1 MTVSVF
7 PNADGGTTYKFTSM
21 DDRGYVIGN
30 WQTGD
35 RIDISEIDA
44 DVTTPGHQ
52 QFILR
57 SEWHGQA
64 AIYEHY
70 NAVPTGHLHYVVYD
84 GYVLADNGSEG
95 ASFWI
100 RIENKPQ
107 LNGDSF
113 IPVLD
118 SREFGGNSGDHI
130 LAGGGDDYVVGY
142 SGDDTLIGGGGD
154 DTLEGGF
161 STIAFTGDNL
171 LTGGAGNDSLLGSS
185 WGMDT
190 LQGGSGDDTLQGDSR
205 LSGGRGDVLSG
216 GAGNDTYVYLRAA
229 HSSESAP
236 DSIVDWEAGD
246 RIDVMRMGDFRF
258 VGIISP
264 SASLESYTV
273 GYYREGGDTWVTGLA
288 GSSGTFAIRLVGEH
302 NLSTESFVDITGD
315 GDTGPVVIGTEGD
328 DTLHGSEANNAI
340 FGGGGN
346 DAAYGGDGNDS
357 IDGGS
362 GDDALEGGNGDDL
375 LDGTNGNDSLY
386 GRNGND
392 ALRGGAGD
400 DTARGGSGHDTLEGG
415 DGNDLLEAGNASS
428 LLSGDAGYDLLIDGA
443 GADML
448 DGGADHDTIMPVAD
462 GADDVFYGGAG
473 SDLLSYMN
481 SNAGIVANLSTGIA
495 VGSGYGFD
503 RVEDF
508 ERLQGGRGDDHL
520 TGDANRNIFFASGG
534 VDTVAGGAGS
544 DVYHM
549 GNVSG
554 RVAIDLAAGTAVGPA
569 TGMAFLSSIEEAV
582 GGTDADYLRGND
594 DANILE
600 GRGGDDTLQGGP
612 GNDGLIGGDGFDVA
626 SYADAAGAVTAN
638 LAIIGPQNTGAA
650 GMDSFSGI
658 EGLIGGQS
666 SDRLTGNHLNNLL
679 SGGLGDDTL
688 DGGAG
693 SSDTASYAGSEPV
706 SVSLAAVGPQDTNGA
721 GVDTLIRIENLI
733 GGSGND
739 TLTGDAGA
747 NILSGGFGSDFLTG
761 GNGNDTLDG
770 GAGTDTVFY
779 YTDGAGVRVSL
790 SISGS
795 QNTQGAG
802 TDSLSGIENVYG
814 SNSADVLIGSE
825 SNNIL
830 SGRNGNDYLIG
841 FHGNDYVSGNSGDDT
856 LAGGLGKDLLIGGSG
871 SDRFDFNATY
881 ETPVGAA
888 GRDRILDFSELEG
901 DRIDVRDID
910 ADMLL
915 AGDQAFAFAGG
926 GTSASRGEIKYY
938 QSGGN
943 TYVIGGVDGDAAADF
958 QIELTGLHGLDAGDF
973 LL

>member
-21 DDRGYVIGN
+21 DDRGYVISN

-57 SEWHGQA
+57 SEWHGRA
-64 AIYEHY
+64 ALYEEY
-70 NAVPTGHLHYVVYD
+70 NSAATGHLNYAIYTGWVIAND
-84 GYVLADNGSEG
+84 GSGDPY
-95 ASFWI
+95 FTI
-100 RIENKPQ
+100 QIENEPQ

-118 SREFGGNSGDHI
+118 SREFGGDFGDYI

-154 DTLEGGF
+154 DTLDAGDSGQRYIGDDLLIGG
-161 STIAFTGDNL
+161 D
-171 LTGGAGNDSLLGSS
+171 GNDLLLAE
-185 WGMDT
+185 WGQDT
-190 LQGGSGDDTLQGDSR
+190 LQGGNGDDTL
-205 LSGGRGDVLSG
+205 RGDADIPGGSADILYG
-216 GAGNDTYVYLRAA
+216 GAGNDTYVYLKYSDSTVSR
-229 HSSESAP
+229 P
-236 DSIVDWEAGD
+236 DSIMDWSEGD
-246 RIDVMRMGDFRF
+246 SIDLTPMGDFRF
-258 VGIISP
+258 IGLITP
-264 SASLESYTV
+264 STPLDTFTFGHYH
-273 GYYREGGDTWVTGLA
+273 EGGDTWVKGQDS
-288 GSSGTFAIRLVGEH
+288 GGTFNIRLAGEH
-302 NLSTESFVDITGD
+302 NLTASDFVDVTQAP
-315 GDTGPVVIGTEGD
+315 GPVIVGTTGN
-328 DTLHGSEANNAI
+328 DTLSGTAVDNVI
-340 FGGGGN
+340 FGDGGN
-346 DAAYGGDGNDS
+346 DAAYGGGGNDS

-362 GDDALEGGNGDDL
+362 GDDTLEGGGGDDL

-386 GRNGND
+386 GGVGND
-392 ALRGGAGD
+392 ALKGGAGN
-400 DTARGGSGHDTLEGG
+400 DTARGGSGYDTLEGG
-415 DGNDLLEAGNASS
+415 DGDDLLVAGNASS

-443 GADML
+443 GTDTL
-448 DGGADHDTIMPVAD
+448 DGGADQDTVMPVQD
-462 GADDVFYGGAG
+462 GVDDIFYGGADA
-473 SDLLSYMN
+473 DLLSYMN
-481 SNAGIVANLSTGIA
+481 TNAGVVANLSTGTA
-495 VGSGYGFD
+495 VVSGFGFD
-503 RVEDF
+503 RVQDF

-520 TGDANRNIFFASGG
+520 AGDANHNIFFASGG

-554 RVAIDLAAGTAVGPA
+554 RVVIDLAAGTAVGLG
-569 TGMAFLSSIEEAV
+569 TGTAFLSSIEDAV
-582 GGTDADYLRGND
+582 GGTGADYLRGND

-600 GRGGDDTLQGGP
+600 GRGGDDTLQGGL
-612 GNDGLIGGDGFDVA
+612 GDDGLIGGDGFDVA
-626 SYADAAGAVTAN
+626 SYADAAGPVTAS

-666 SDRLTGNHLNNLL
+666 SDRLTGNALNNLL
-679 SGGLGDDTL
+679 AGGLGNDTL

-693 SSDTASYAGSEPV
+693 SSDTASYTGSAPV
-706 SVSLAAVGPQDTNGA
+706 SVSLAAVGAQDTNGA
-721 GVDTLIRIENLI
+721 GVDTLIRIENLT

-747 NILSGGFGSDFLTG
+747 NILSGGFGNDFLTG

-770 GAGTDTVFY
+770 GAGTDTAFY
-779 YTDGAGVRVSL
+779 HTDGAGVRVSL

-814 SNSADVLIGSE
+814 SNSTDILIGNE
-825 SNNIL
+825 SHNIL

-841 FHGNDYVSGNSGDDT
+841 FHGNDYVSGDAGADT

-871 SDRFDFNATY
+871 ADVFDFNSTH
-881 ETPVGAA
+881 ETSVGAA
-888 GRDRILDFSELEG
+888 GRDRIIDFSELQG
-901 DRIDVRDID
+901 DRIDVRNID
-910 ADMLL
+910 ADVFL
-915 AGDQAFAFAGG
+915 AGDQAFTFAGG

-938 QSGGN
+938 LAGGN
-943 TYVIGGVDGDAAADF
+943 TYVIGGVDGDSNADF
-958 QIELTGLHGLDAGDF
+958 EIELTGLHGLDAGDF